1 MKLRLSVTSGWK
13 PLFFCRGAKGGRQC
27 STEADHDN
35 DRHPNL
41 VCHGMPRSSQGIPSS
56 NISITTS
63 DKVTRGDMSNL
74 RQRSG
79 QKWPHLSN
87 NDQLVERGCPSP
99 LLCHVNLAS
108 KSIITSSEM
117 KKLVVKK
124 GTQSNVSAKSVPSWV
139 PPQFL
144 AGQDFLSNGTQC
156 TQKNRKTFWK
166 EKSKK
171 DD

>member
-1 MKLRLSVTSGWK
+1 MKLRLSVAMAESPVLLFLCQGWK
-13 PLFFCRGAKGGRQC
+13 QG
-27 STEADHDN
+27 SADANHDN
-35 DRHPNL
+35 DRHLNL
-41 VCHGMPRSSQGIPSS
+41 ICHGTPWSSQGISPS

-79 QKWPHLSN
+79 QSDLILTATISLSKE
-87 NDQLVERGCPSP
+87 VVHSIY
-99 LLCHVNLAS
+99 HVNPALE
-108 KSIITSSEM
+108 SIITSSGM

-124 GTQSNVSAKSVPSWV
+124 GTQSSVSARSVPSWV

-156 TQKNRKTFWK
+156 TQKNRKTFWMQ
-166 EKSKK
+166 KSKK